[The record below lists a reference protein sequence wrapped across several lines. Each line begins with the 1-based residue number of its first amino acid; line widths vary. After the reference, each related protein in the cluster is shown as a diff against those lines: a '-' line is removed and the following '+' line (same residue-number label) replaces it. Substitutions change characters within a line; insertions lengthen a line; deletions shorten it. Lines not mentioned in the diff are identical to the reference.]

1 MRNGSVDGAGDL
13 LMCSLLE
20 ARRLVATALGRPL
33 DAVEA
38 TASVGQ
44 VAGWD
49 SMSHMSIVLAL
60 EAQIGRMLRP
70 DEIGRLKSIGDVAAI
85 LSTSA

>member
-1 MRNGSVDGAGDL
+1 MAQSAEPGDL
-13 LMCSLLE
+13 LMSSLLE
-20 ARRLVATALGRPL
+20 ARRLVATALNRPVE
-33 DAVEA
+33 AVEA
-38 TASVGQ
+38 NAAVGQ

-49 SMSHMSIVLAL
+49 SMGHISIVLAL

-85 LSTSA
+85 LSTAA

>member
-1 MRNGSVDGAGDL
+1 MRNGSVDGAGGL

-38 TASVGQ
+38 TAAVGQ

-49 SMSHMSIVLAL
+49 SMGHMSIVLAL

-70 DEIGRLKSIGDVAAI
+70 DEIGRLKSISEVAAI

>member
-1 MRNGSVDGAGDL
+1 MAQSAEPGDL
-13 LMCSLLE
+13 LMSSLLE

-33 DAVEA
+33 EAVEA

-44 VAGWD
+44 MAGWD
-49 SMSHMSIVLAL
+49 SMGHISIVLAL

-70 DEIGRLKSIGDVAAI
+70 DEIGRLKSIDDVAAI